1 MSNSES
7 MVQKMSTIVNDAPI
21 IQDESKL
28 KISTLDTAK
37 IPFQQA
43 ATNLDRNLHNQI
55 TEVNDTI
62 YAVMNAYDERIDV
75 QGCRTDL
82 FWRLTG
88 ITSTT
93 QTVGGGAGGRGPDMY
108 RFTCTKLGTIYSK
121 AAMTGVT
128 DATEGSAT
136 TVGLTTNTVT
146 YYDGTSYTNFN
157 LEPDGEGDLLNGIGS
172 GLDVYYQSDRLHGLK
187 LYDEPYAKD
196 VLDTFRGVGVGTI
209 GISAGGVNIFTQI
222 GLESFTY
229 PHNAPISFTQAVDD
243 PVGGGNQSSWMEDYF
258 AEVQANYQSTSKL
271 TMVST
276 GGHAA
281 FLTNADLQ
289 TEIQNDL
296 GSSAGSG
303 TITNTQ
309 LTIVPTD
316 GETHSIGSTSYPVM
330 GKLYVPTGLAP
341 SSIDVVVVFHGT
353 VDESS
358 SDTIQDA
365 SNTALTQ
372 FLDQNNLNIR
382 DKIIFSAAYPQD
394 HISNTRQYNLDG
406 VGTETST
413 FLMGDNLPYVRA
425 AIGWVKNSLNSY
437 MSANSISKTI
447 GDVYLFGH
455 SQGGALVTKVNTL
468 DTGITRVIANAP
480 GPIQFDETCT
490 NSSASSSTSCQKI
503 VSIYGPTGWI
513 GSSAANN
520 PMTILKPATDIDIKV
535 GQLMTPSVSG
545 YFANNSVTVVGV
557 GTTNAD
563 LSPYPFTGIATS
575 KPQVVPYITLDQVP
589 VQAITAP
596 LSTGE
601 YVDMLFSQDPNT
613 IDDSLAVTQQDNPYV
628 DQTIEI
634 MSYNRAGAGVS
645 IKYDNSGISSGTRAW
660 NKFLDGMP
668 DPDTSD
674 PEDDST
680 ISEPAIGADKIYYR
694 IGFTDK
700 PIIPPLLGGDASD
713 AEEGDTI
720 SVSETSL
727 PFTTLY
733 ESLPSCDDTALNA
746 AILARDTAE
755 SNLASDSDFD
765 NKITLSNEIKRK
777 MNEEFNLRIWA
788 YRMQIGTSKKALSD
802 FNSFDSL
809 VTNSDYADIMNEG
822 SLEDFA

>member
-1 MSNSES
+1 MAYSDD
-7 MVQKMSTIVNDAPI
+7 MVQNVSTIVNDAPI
-21 IQDESKL
+21 IQDEAKS

-37 IPFQQA
+37 IPFQRA
-43 ATNLDRNLHNQI
+43 ATNLDRNLHDQI
-55 TEVNDTI
+55 TATNDTI
-62 YAVMNAYDERIDV
+62 YAVRDAYDERIDV

-93 QTVGGGAGGRGPDMY
+93 QTSGGRGPDMY
-108 RFTCTKLGTIYSK
+108 HFTCTKLGASYSK

-128 DATEGSAT
+128 TGTSSAATAA
-136 TVGLTTNTVT
+136 GLTTNTVT
-146 YYDGTSYTNFN
+146 YYNGTSYTNFN
-157 LEPDGEGDLLNGIGS
+157 LEPEGEGDVLNGVGS
-172 GLDVYYQSDRLHGLK
+172 GLDAYYQPDNLHGLK

-196 VLDTFRGVGVGTI
+196 TLDTFRGVGVGTI
-209 GISAGGVNIFTQI
+209 GIGGGGVNIFTQI

-229 PHNAPISFTQAVDD
+229 PQNAPISFTQAVDD

-258 AEVQANYQSTSKL
+258 NEVHASYQTTSKL
-271 TMVST
+271 TMVPT

-289 TEIQNDL
+289 TEIQTDL

-372 FLDQNNLNIR
+372 FLDQSNLNIR

-394 HISNTRQYNLDG
+394 HISNTRQYNLAG
-406 VGTETST
+406 VGTETPT

-480 GPIQFDETCT
+480 GPIQFDQTCT
-490 NSSASSSTSCQKI
+490 SGGGSSSTSCQKI
-503 VSIYGPTGWI
+503 VAIYGPTGWV
-513 GSSAANN
+513 GSSTANN

-545 YFANNSVTVVGV
+545 YFASNSVTVVGV

-563 LSPYPFTGIATS
+563 LSPYPFTGIATT
-575 KPQVVPYITLDQVP
+575 KPQVVPLITLDQLP

-596 LSTGE
+596 LATGE
-601 YVDMLFSQDPNT
+601 YVDMLFSQDPST
-613 IDDSLAVTQQDNPYV
+613 ISDSLAVKQTDNPYV
-628 DQTIEI
+628 DQSIEI

-645 IKYDNSGISSGTRAW
+645 IKYDNSGISSGTRSW

-668 DPDTSD
+668 DPDTED

-680 ISEPAIGADKIYYR
+680 ISEPSLGADKIYYR
-694 IGFTDK
+694 IGFPDK
-700 PIIPPLLGGDASD
+700 PILYPGGGDAS
-713 AEEGDTI
+713 EGD
-720 SVSETSL
+720 SVIISETLL
-727 PFTTLY
+727 PLANLY
-733 ESLPSCDDTALNA
+733 QSLPSCNNTALNA
-746 AILARDTAE
+746 AISARDTAE
-755 SNLASDSDFD
+755 SNLNSDSDFD
-765 NKITLSNEIKRK
+765 KKITTSNEIKRK

-788 YRMQIGTSKKALSD
+788 YRMQIGTSQDAQAD
-802 FNSFDSL
+802 FNNFDDL
-809 VTNSDYADIMNEG
+809 ITNSDYADIMNEG

>member
-1 MSNSES
+1 MAYSDD
-7 MVQKMSTIVNDAPI
+7 MVQNVSTIVNDAPI
-21 IQDESKL
+21 IQDEAKS

-37 IPFQQA
+37 IPFQRA
-43 ATNLDRNLHNQI
+43 ATNLDRNLHDQI
-55 TEVNDTI
+55 TATNDTI
-62 YAVMNAYDERIDV
+62 YAVRDAYDERIDV

-93 QTVGGGAGGRGPDMY
+93 QTSGGGAGGRGPDMY
-108 RFTCTKLGTIYSK
+108 HFTCTKLGASYSK

-128 DATEGSAT
+128 TGTSSAATAA
-136 TVGLTTNTVT
+136 GLTTNTVT
-146 YYDGTSYTNFN
+146 YYNGTSYTNFN
-157 LEPDGEGDLLNGIGS
+157 LEPEGEGDVLNGVGS
-172 GLDVYYQSDRLHGLK
+172 GLDAYYQPDNLHGLK

-196 VLDTFRGVGVGTI
+196 TLDTFRGVGVGTI
-209 GISAGGVNIFTQI
+209 GIGGGGVNIFTQI

-229 PHNAPISFTQAVDD
+229 PQNAPISFTQAVDD

-258 AEVQANYQSTSKL
+258 NEVHASYQTTSKL
-271 TMVST
+271 TMVPT

-289 TEIQNDL
+289 TEIQTDL

-372 FLDQNNLNIR
+372 FLDQSNLNIR

-394 HISNTRQYNLDG
+394 HISNTRQYNLAG
-406 VGTETST
+406 VGTETPT

-480 GPIQFDETCT
+480 GPIQFDQTCT
-490 NSSASSSTSCQKI
+490 SGGGSSSTSCQKI
-503 VSIYGPTGWI
+503 VAIYGPTGWV
-513 GSSAANN
+513 GSSTANN

-545 YFANNSVTVVGV
+545 YFASNSVTVVGV

-563 LSPYPFTGIATS
+563 LSPYPFTGIATT
-575 KPQVVPYITLDQVP
+575 KPQVVPLITLDQLP

-596 LSTGE
+596 LATGE
-601 YVDMLFSQDPNT
+601 YVDMLFSQDPST
-613 IDDSLAVTQQDNPYV
+613 ISDSLAVKQTDNPYV
-628 DQTIEI
+628 DQSIEI

-645 IKYDNSGISSGTRAW
+645 IKYDNSGISSGTRSW

-668 DPDTSD
+668 DPDTED

-680 ISEPAIGADKIYYR
+680 ISEPSLGADKIYYR
-694 IGFTDK
+694 IGFPDK
-700 PIIPPLLGGDASD
+700 PILYPGGGDAS
-713 AEEGDTI
+713 EGD
-720 SVSETSL
+720 SVIISETLL
-727 PFTTLY
+727 PLANLY
-733 ESLPSCDDTALNA
+733 QSLPSCNNTALNA
-746 AILARDTAE
+746 AISARDTAE
-755 SNLASDSDFD
+755 SNLNSDSDFD
-765 NKITLSNEIKRK
+765 KKITTSNEIKRK

-788 YRMQIGTSKKALSD
+788 YRMQIGTSQDAQAD
-802 FNSFDSL
+802 FNNFDDL
-809 VTNSDYADIMNEG
+809 ITNSDYADIMNEG